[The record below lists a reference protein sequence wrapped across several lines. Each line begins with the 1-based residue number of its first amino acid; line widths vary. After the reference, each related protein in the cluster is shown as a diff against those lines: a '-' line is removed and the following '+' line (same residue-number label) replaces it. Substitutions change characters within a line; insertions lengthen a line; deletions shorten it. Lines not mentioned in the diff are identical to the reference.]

1 MALTLCPLAVPVA
14 MSQVMKAAGTAEN
27 TKVLHHC
34 TKCMLEDRLASGY
47 QKEIFLSLP
56 QGFFFFFN
64 FLKLSLPQGFSA
76 SVLLP
81 FWAG

>member
-56 QGFFFFFN
+56 QGFFFF
-64 FLKLSLPQGFSA
+64 KLSLPQGFSA
-76 SVLLP
+76 LVLLP

>member
-27 TKVLHHC
+27 TKMLHHC
-34 TKCMLEDRLASGY
+34 TKCMLEDCLASGY
-47 QKEIFLSLP
+47 QKEIFI
-56 QGFFFFFN
+56 
-64 FLKLSLPQGFSA
+64 SLPQGFSA